1 VVDLLKIT
9 GQVDFDPRNKGV
21 YDATKKN
28 WVENYYL
35 DPEQM
40 NKVKQQLEQYDVGTR
55 KKKEERKSQ
64 KRDVKSPRRVPNL
77 TDKEDSPR
85 VGSGNL
91 AVEDLIASFHRELRY
106 QREMLENI
114 KSTVTTLRAQIYEEA
129 EQTHHLATKLQSE
142 ITSIR
147 NDASDDQQDQQNIQ
161 HTLEQLQNF
170 SQHYI
175 SNTLSVQYMSSSKPD
190 KMMQSAP
197 GSNTKKK
204 TCQRTREKVELVYNL
219 CTN

>member
-1 VVDLLKIT
+1 
-9 GQVDFDPRNKGV
+9 
-21 YDATKKN
+21 
-28 WVENYYL
+28 
-35 DPEQM
+35 M
-40 NKVKQQLEQYDVGTR
+40 NKVKQQLEQYDTGTR

-91 AVEDLIASFHRELRY
+91 VIEDLIASFHRELRY

-114 KSTVTTLRAQIYEEA
+114 KSTVTTLRDQITEEA
-129 EQTHHLATKLQSE
+129 EQTHTLATKLQSE
-142 ITSIR
+142 INIIR
-147 NDASDDQQDQQNIQ
+147 KEATEDQQEQQNIQ
-161 HTLEQLQNF
+161 HTLQNF
-170 SQHYI
+170 SQQCA
-175 SNTLSVQYMSSSKPD
+175 SNTLTVQHPFSSKHD

-204 TCQRTREKVELVYNL
+204 TNQRTREKVEIVYKNYEQKGRL
-219 CTN
+219 FLQM